1 MTSIRTNLA
10 NGLALF
16 GIAGAS
22 IGVILFGNA
31 LTNTFM
37 ALCLLGCLLHPNI
50 WNITSWKMVPIGLW
64 LGLALFLWAV
74 VASMWS
80 TGTSDDIGETLR
92 KYREFFLL
100 PLMWLVVH
108 QLKFLG
114 KVQTLLICALIF
126 SVVLTFVFWLDWY
139 DFSLYRQVELSVKD
153 DIFFS
158 LSSSFLI
165 YILLP
170 NRSSSRKFVAA
181 RIFLICFTLFAVF
194 WIEDGRTGYVISA
207 SLVCWYIWNLTDR
220 FSLRLSGLSL
230 LVIFGWVTYLQSS
243 VVQNNVHRTV
253 NKLTFYFT
261 EGRVLDST
269 GLRIGW
275 IMTGLEGWTHK
286 PMLGHG
292 TGSYPSEMMNYVPE
306 GQEKLKSA
314 NPHQQYVLFLFEQGL
329 IGVLLFVA
337 FLLALFWQTIL
348 QKDYVSQGIVLMM
361 ILGSGINSSFLD
373 GTESQFYWILLLLF
387 LKPRDWRPT
396 DAQDKPV

>member
-1 MTSIRTNLA
+1 M
-10 NGLALF
+10 
-16 GIAGAS
+16 
-22 IGVILFGNA
+22 
-31 LTNTFM
+31 
-37 ALCLLGCLLHPNI
+37 
-50 WNITSWKMVPIGLW
+50 
-64 LGLALFLWAV
+64 
-74 VASMWS
+74 
-80 TGTSDDIGETLR
+80 
-92 KYREFFLL
+92 
-100 PLMWLVVH
+100 
-108 QLKFLG
+108 
-114 KVQTLLICALIF
+114 
-126 SVVLTFVFWLDWY
+126 
-139 DFSLYRQVELSVKD
+139 
-153 DIFFS
+153 
-158 LSSSFLI
+158 
-165 YILLP
+165 
-170 NRSSSRKFVAA
+170 
-181 RIFLICFTLFAVF
+181 F

-207 SLVCWYIWNLTDR
+207 SLVCWYIWNLTGR

-306 GQEKLKSA
+306 GQEKLKSD

-373 GTESQFYWILLLLF
+373 GTESQFYWILLLIF
-387 LKPRDWRPT
+387 LKPREWRPT

>member
-74 VASMWS
+74 VASVWS

>member
-74 VASMWS
+74 VASVWS

-387 LKPRDWRPT
+387 LKPREWRPT

>member
-74 VASMWS
+74 VASVWS

-158 LSSSFLI
+158 LSSSCLI

-220 FSLRLSGLSL
+220 FTLRLSGLSL

-275 IMTGLEGWTHK
+275 IMAGLEGWTHK
-286 PMLGHG
+286 PILGHG

-387 LKPRDWRPT
+387 LKPREWRPT

>member
-74 VASMWS
+74 VASVWS

-253 NKLTFYFT
+253 NKLTFYFN

-286 PMLGHG
+286 PVLGHG

-306 GQEKLKSA
+306 GQEKLKSS

-337 FLLALFWQTIL
+337 FLLALFWHTIL

-387 LKPRDWRPT
+387 LKPREWRPT

>member
-74 VASMWS
+74 VASVWS
-80 TGTSDDIGETLR
+80 AGTSDDIGETLR

-253 NKLTFYFT
+253 NKLAFYFT

-337 FLLALFWQTIL
+337 FLLALFWHTIL

-387 LKPRDWRPT
+387 LKPREWRPT

>member
-1 MTSIRTNLA
+1 MTTIRANLA

-50 WNITSWKMVPIGLW
+50 WNITSWKTVPIGLW
-64 LGLALFLWAV
+64 LGLALFLWAAM
-74 VASMWS
+74 ASVWS

-92 KYREFFLL
+92 KYREFLLL

-108 QLKFLG
+108 QLKFLE
-114 KVQTLLICALIF
+114 KVQNLLICALIF

-139 DFSLYRQVELSVKD
+139 DFSLYRQVALSVKD
-153 DIFFS
+153 HIFFS
-158 LSSSFLI
+158 VSSSFLI
-165 YILLP
+165 Y
-170 NRSSSRKFVAA
+170 VALFWSFKPSFKIIVPA
-181 RIFLICFTLFAVF
+181 LIVFGALYAVF
-194 WIEDGRTGYVISA
+194 FIEDGRTGYVLIPALISWFVWIQIPELKVRVA
-207 SLVCWYIWNLTDR
+207 ALLGLCGLCVLTYWQAPLVKQNIDMTKERLEAYFHGE
-220 FSLRLSGLSL
+220 FSYS
-230 LVIFGWVTYLQSS
+230 
-243 VVQNNVHRTV
+243 
-253 NKLTFYFT
+253 
-261 EGRVLDST
+261 ST
-269 GLRIGW
+269 GVRIGW

-286 PMLGHG
+286 PVLGHG
-292 TGSYPSEMMNYVPE
+292 TGSYSSEMMNYVPE

-329 IGVLLFVA
+329 IGALLFVA
-337 FLLALFWQTIL
+337 FLLALFWQTLL
-348 QKDYVSQGIVLMM
+348 QKDYLSQGIVLMM

-387 LKPRDWRPT
+387 LKPRGWRPT

>member
-74 VASMWS
+74 VASVWS

-114 KVQTLLICALIF
+114 NVQTLLICALIF

-181 RIFLICFTLFAVF
+181 RIFLICFTLFAVL

-387 LKPRDWRPT
+387 LKPREWRPT

>member
-74 VASMWS
+74 VASVWS

-292 TGSYPSEMMNYVPE
+292 TGSYPSEMMNYVPD

-387 LKPRDWRPT
+387 LKPREWRPT

>member
-74 VASMWS
+74 VASVWS
-80 TGTSDDIGETLR
+80 TGASDDIGETLR

-220 FSLRLSGLSL
+220 FTLRLSGLSL

-387 LKPRDWRPT
+387 LKPREWRPT

>member
-74 VASMWS
+74 VASVWS

-220 FSLRLSGLSL
+220 FTLRLSGLSL

-387 LKPRDWRPT
+387 LKPREWRPT

>member
-22 IGVILFGNA
+22 VGVILFGNA

-64 LGLALFLWAV
+64 LGLALFLWAAL
-74 VASMWS
+74 ASVWS
-80 TGTSDDIGETLR
+80 KGMSDDMGETLR
-92 KYREFFLL
+92 KYREFLLL
-100 PLMWLVVH
+100 PMMWLVVH
-108 QLKFLG
+108 QLKFLE
-114 KVQTLLICALIF
+114 KVRTLLIGALIF
-126 SVVLTFVFWLDWY
+126 SVVLTFVFWLNWY

-181 RIFLICFTLFAVF
+181 RVFLICFTLVAVF

-207 SLVCWYIWNLTDR
+207 SLVCWYIWNLTNR
-220 FSLRLSGLSL
+220 FTLRLAGLSL

-243 VVQNNVHRTV
+243 VVQYNVHRTV

-286 PMLGHG
+286 PILGHG
-292 TGSYPSEMMNYVPE
+292 TGSYPSEMMNYLPE

-329 IGVLLFVA
+329 IGALLFVA
-337 FLLALFWQTIL
+337 FLLALAWQTIL
-348 QKDYVSQGIVLMM
+348 QKDYLSQGIVLMM
-361 ILGSGINSSFLD
+361 IVGSGINSSFLD
-373 GTESQFYWILLLLF
+373 STESQFYWILLLLF
-387 LKPRDWRPT
+387 LKPKGWRVSDT
-396 DAQDKPV
+396 QDKPV

>member
-1 MTSIRTNLA
+1 MSIRIKLA
-10 NGLALF
+10 NGMALI
-16 GIAGAS
+16 GLAGAS

-31 LTNTFM
+31 LTNSFM
-37 ALCLLGCLLHPNI
+37 ALCLLGCVLHPNI
-50 WNITSWKMVPIGLW
+50 WSVANWKVVPIGLW
-64 LGLALFLWAV
+64 LGLGLFLWTV
-74 VASMWS
+74 MASMWS

-92 KYREFFLL
+92 KYREFLLL

-108 QLKFLG
+108 QLKFLE
-114 KVQTLLICALIF
+114 KAQTLLIGALIL
-126 SVVLTFVFWLDWY
+126 SVVFTFVFWLDWY

-158 LSSSFLI
+158 LSSSFLF

-170 NRSSSRKFVAA
+170 DRSSSRKFVVA
-181 RIFLICFTLFAVF
+181 RIFLICCTLVAVF

-207 SLVCWYIWNLTDR
+207 SLVCWYIWNLTNR
-220 FSLRLSGLSL
+220 FTLRLIGLSL
-230 LVIFGWVTYLQSS
+230 LVVFGWVTYLQSS

-253 NKLTFYFT
+253 DKLTFYFT

-286 PMLGHG
+286 PFLGHG
-292 TGSYPSEMMNYVPE
+292 TGSYPSEMINYVPE

-329 IGVLLFVA
+329 IGALLFVA
-337 FLLALFWQTIL
+337 FLLALAWQTIL
-348 QKDYVSQGIVLMM
+348 QQDYLSQGIVLMM

-387 LKPRDWRPT
+387 LKPRGWRPS

>member
-16 GIAGAS
+16 GMAGAS

-50 WNITSWKMVPIGLW
+50 WDITSWKMVPIGLW

-74 VASMWS
+74 VASVWS

-114 KVQTLLICALIF
+114 KVQTLLICTLIF

-220 FSLRLSGLSL
+220 FTLRLSGLSL

-253 NKLTFYFT
+253 NKLTFYFN

-286 PMLGHG
+286 PVLGHG
-292 TGSYPSEMMNYVPE
+292 TGSYPSEMMSYVPE
-306 GQEKLKSA
+306 GQEKLKSS

-387 LKPRDWRPT
+387 LKPREWRPT

>member
-74 VASMWS
+74 VASVWS

-253 NKLTFYFT
+253 NKLTFYFN

-286 PMLGHG
+286 PVLGHG
-292 TGSYPSEMMNYVPE
+292 TGSYPSEMMSYVPE
-306 GQEKLKSA
+306 GQEKLKSS

-387 LKPRDWRPT
+387 LKPREWRPT

>member
-50 WNITSWKMVPIGLW
+50 WNSASWKMVPIGLW

-74 VASMWS
+74 VASVWS

>member
-31 LTNTFM
+31 FTNTFM

-50 WNITSWKMVPIGLW
+50 WNIASWKMVPIGLW

-74 VASMWS
+74 VASTWS
-80 TGTSDDIGETLR
+80 TGSADDIGETLR
-92 KYREFFLL
+92 KYREFLLL
-100 PLMWLVVH
+100 PMMWLVVH
-108 QLKFLG
+108 QLKLLE
-114 KVQTLLICALIF
+114 KVRTLLICALIC
-126 SVVLTFVFWLDWY
+126 SVGLTFVFWMNWY

-158 LSSSFLI
+158 LSCSFLI

-170 NRSSSRKFVAA
+170 LSSHSRKIVAA
-181 RIFLICFTLFAVF
+181 RVVLICFTSFAVF

-207 SLVCWYIWNLTDR
+207 SLVCWYIWNLSHR
-220 FSLRLSGLSL
+220 FTFRLCGLAL
-230 LVIFGWVTYLQSS
+230 LIIFGWATYLQSS
-243 VVQNNVHRTV
+243 VVQNNVHRTFD
-253 NKLTFYFT
+253 KLAFYFA

-275 IMTGLEGWTHK
+275 IMAGLEGWTHK
-286 PMLGHG
+286 PILGHG

-348 QKDYVSQGIVLMM
+348 QKDYISQGIVLMM
-361 ILGSGINSSFLD
+361 IVGSGINSSFLD

-387 LKPRDWRPT
+387 LKPKGWRVSDT
-396 DAQDKPV
+396 QDKPV